1 MAPLGLA
8 ASLEEGFFEMMMV
21 DSSWDIPYSSV
32 KALIIKR
39 NSWPWQK
46 DFVCARRWVSTVCI
60 EGDSTIVVTA
70 IQKGHIDNWNLVY

>member
-8 ASLEEGFFEMMMV
+8 ASLEEGFFEMMLV
-21 DSSWDIPYSSV
+21 DSSWDIPYSSA

-46 DFVCARRWVSTVCI
+46 DFGCARRSTVCI